1 VRRIG
6 LRLRPR
12 RRTAVEPAPWRLP
25 GEAAVETLDDGL
37 TICVLSNRAAPVVT
51 TALWYRASTR
61 DEPEGQGGIA
71 HFLEHMMFKGSAAY
85 GAGEI
90 DRRTQALGGDN
101 NAFTSHD
108 ATVYHFSF
116 APPHWREALTIE
128 ADRMASLA
136 LERREVDAERR
147 VILEE
152 IAMYEA
158 EPWDS
163 LDQRVQA
170 ARFPGHAYGRP
181 VLGTAAEL
189 AATGRRELAE
199 FHRRFYRPSNAVLVV
214 AGDVGPEAAE
224 AVREHFA
231 GVARRDGGGD
241 AGAAARAVAEPTLP
255 AAPGRIVQRKGEV
268 PRLLA
273 ALPAAAVGHPDH
285 APLRIATVVLGSG
298 RASRLHRRLVDEEQL
313 CQWVN
318 ADLAEAVEPG
328 SFSVAAELVPGVEPA
343 RVEAL
348 VLAELEGLALRPP
361 DAEELERARRVTLA
375 DWVMGHEKVYQQ
387 ALAAGF
393 ALALFGDLEQPERS
407 LARCLE
413 VEAEGVAEAARR
425 YLDPCGAVI
434 GWSLPRNGGGGRGE
448 EE

>member
-1 VRRIG
+1 
-6 LRLRPR
+6 
-12 RRTAVEPAPWRLP
+12 
-25 GEAAVETLDDGL
+25 VETLDDGL
-37 TICVLSNRAAPVVT
+37 TVCVLSNRAAPVVT
-51 TALWYRASTR
+51 TALWYRAGTR
-61 DEPEGQGGIA
+61 DEPEGHGGIA

-116 APPHWREALTIE
+116 APPHWREALAIE

-136 LERREVDAERR
+136 LAPREVDAERR

-231 GVARRDGGGD
+231 GVAGRDGGGG
-241 AGAAARAVAEPTLP
+241 AGAAARAVAEPPLP

-348 VLAELEGLALRPP
+348 VLAELAGLALRPP

-413 VEAEGVAEAARR
+413 VEAEGVADAARR

-434 GWSLPRNGGGGRGE
+434 GWSLPRNGGGRGE